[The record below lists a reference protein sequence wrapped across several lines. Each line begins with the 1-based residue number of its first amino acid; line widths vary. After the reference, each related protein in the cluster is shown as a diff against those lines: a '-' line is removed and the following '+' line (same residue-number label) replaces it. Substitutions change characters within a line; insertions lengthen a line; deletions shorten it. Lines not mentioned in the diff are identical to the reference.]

1 MNARL
6 FSGRSVR
13 CDYTPTP
20 LFDKTNVARVRPT
33 PPKLWYRVPRGGN
46 GMKVAGA
53 ATCPT
58 VIL

>member
-1 MNARL
+1 MII
-6 FSGRSVR
+6 
-13 CDYTPTP
+13 PTP